1 MKVELSPRARVELTE
16 ILEYYAAQQPGLNAQ
31 FLAEFERASRQLG
44 RFPETGPV
52 MGRRISY
59 RHKSRRLIIRRFPYL
74 LIYSVAPARVTI
86 VAIAHQS
93 RRSSYWRSRV
103 EESAPCYVINWCQTP
118 INDPKRETGN
128 THPIQLDSRLEC
140 GVSMP
145 AWPEQLRAKQRKSI
159 GRPWH

>member
-16 ILEYYAAQQPGLNAQ
+16 ILEYYAAQQPGLDAQ

-52 MGRRISY
+52 MSRRISS
-59 RHKSRRLIIRRFPYL
+59 RHKSRRLIMRRFPYL

-93 RRSSYWRSRV
+93 RRSSYWRSRI
-103 EESAPCYVINWCQTP
+103 EETAPRYERGGVAGVDAVVTDVRSGPCRR
-118 INDPKRETGN
+118 NDRTVCLKR
-128 THPIQLDSRLEC
+128 
-140 GVSMP
+140 
-145 AWPEQLRAKQRKSI
+145 
-159 GRPWH
+159 